1 MKSENEI
8 LAVVQK
14 SISTVL
20 NRDVSEISQDSNL
33 VDDLGAESIY
43 FLDITSEIEKVL
55 NIEINFNDIAGGKS
69 TNLTVKKIVDHIVFA
84 S

>member
-20 NRDVSEISQDSNL
+20 NRDVAEISQDSNL
-33 VDDLGAESIY
+33 VDDLGAESID

-69 TNLTVKKIVDHIVFA
+69 TNLTVKKIVDHIVSA

>member
-33 VDDLGAESIY
+33 VDDLGAESID